1 MENIAVIVPS
11 LNPDEKLCKLTL
23 ALKVAGFTNIILVD
37 DGSDKLTHKYFDESV
52 KISNCILLRHKVN
65 MGKGR
70 ALKTAFKHILDNNK
84 NLVGA
89 VTVDADGQHSVEDT
103 VSCAKALLNNNNC
116 LVMGCRNFLTKDI
129 PARSRIGNVL
139 TCKTIKLLCGISLS
153 DTQTGLRGIP
163 VSYMQD
169 FIEIKGERFE
179 YEMNMLIYAKQNN
192 IPFFEVPIKTIYI
205 EENKT
210 SHFNPLKDSFLIYAV
225 FLKFVFSSMT
235 SALVDILVFS
245 LFINIF
251 ENISPQF
258 YIYISTILA
267 RVISSTVNFIINKKT
282 VFGDKSRDKH
292 TILRYYLLCVVQLS
306 ISAILVHAI
315 FSILKINETIIKL
328 IVDTIL
334 FFISF
339 NIQREWVFKGETK

>member
-23 ALKVAGFTNIILVD
+23 SLKGAGFTNIIIVD
-37 DGSDKLTHKYFDESV
+37 DGSDKLTHKYFNEAV
-52 KISNCILLRHKVN
+52 KISNCILLRHAIN
-65 MGKGR
+65 MGKGS
-70 ALKTAFKHILDNNK
+70 ALKTAFKHILDNYS

-89 VTVDADGQHSVEDT
+89 VTVDADGQHSVDDT
-103 VSCAKALLNNNNC
+103 VACAKALINNNSC

-163 VSYMQD
+163 LSYMQN

-192 IPFFEVPIKTIYI
+192 IPFFEVPIQTIYI

-210 SHFNPLKDSFLIYAV
+210 SHFNPLKDSLLIYAI
-225 FLKFVFSSMT
+225 FFKFILSSIA
-235 SALVDILVFS
+235 SALVDILAFYF
-245 LFINIF
+245 FISIFKNIT
-251 ENISPQF
+251 PQF
-258 YIYISTILA
+258 YIYIATFLA
-267 RVISSTVNFIINKKT
+267 RVISSIVNFIVNKKT
-282 VFGDKSRDKH
+282 VFGDKSKDKH
-292 TILRYYLLCVVQLS
+292 TIFRYYSLCIVQLS
-306 ISAILVHAI
+306 ISAILVHTI
-315 FSILKINETIIKL
+315 FSISKINETIIKL
-328 IVDTIL
+328 ITDTIL

-339 NIQREWVFKGETK
+339 NIQREWVFKSKTK